1 VADVAYFIG
10 EDTPKMIGITDPA
23 LPVGYQFDYMNAEV
37 IEKYMTV
44 KDGLISLP
52 HGTQY
57 RILVLPKLE
66 TMRPELLAKIKQLV
80 YEGAVILGPAPM
92 RSPSLQNQPMADQQI
107 QQMAKELWG
116 NVDGVTV
123 KSRKVGKGMIL
134 NGLDMKQAF
143 ALINCIPDCKLPVDN
158 TIHYGHRSTK
168 NGEIYFV
175 SNQTIDNKIVTPEF
189 RVTGLQPELWE
200 ATTGSIRKL
209 PAYTQSENSTAVPLK
224 LAPNESVFIVFTKG
238 SEKSAATTLEANY
251 PTPVLISD
259 FQTPWTVQ
267 FDASQQGPV
276 KPVVFKTLM
285 DWTASTNDSIKYY
298 SGTAIYSNQF
308 KMNKVDKRQ
317 KVMISLGAVTSM
329 AKVTVNG
336 FYAGGLWTAPYEL
349 DVTAFVKKGN
359 NDVKIE
365 VVNNWMNRLI
375 GDAKLPIDQRKTWC
389 PVNPYTSE
397 SPLQV
402 SGLIGPV
409 KIEQIK
415 Y

>member
-1 VADVAYFIG
+1 
-10 EDTPKMIGITDPA
+10 
-23 LPVGYQFDYMNAEV
+23 
-37 IEKYMTV
+37 
-44 KDGLISLP
+44 
-52 HGTQY
+52 
-57 RILVLPKLE
+57 
-66 TMRPELLAKIKQLV
+66 
-80 YEGAVILGPAPM
+80 
-92 RSPSLQNQPMADQQI
+92 
-107 QQMAKELWG
+107 
-116 NVDGVTV
+116 
-123 KSRKVGKGMIL
+123 MIL